1 MSKWLCCFCLHIDS
15 ELIWN
20 TCYLTAVAFFRV
32 NGVAS
37 KLLRAL
43 PVNRFALERVA
54 AEADWDHNQPLDWEQ
69 YRSRFPDSL
78 QAFCYQDAR
87 SYLQVLDAQTAMPDG
102 DGVENEDDR
111 YLVRQP
117 EVEVEMSGNWLRR
130 WQSDDSELFFS
141 FCRSYHRQLAGL
153 MSLQKS
159 FNKAGSRLFFGGPGY
174 AHLATCIHQKCLS
187 LVHRDILSVTTLS
200 SQKNL

>member
-1 MSKWLCCFCLHIDS
+1 VRQVHYAHRRFA
-15 ELIWN
+15 
-20 TCYLTAVAFFRV
+20 TAVAFFRV
-32 NGVAS
+32 DGVAS

-54 AEADWDHNQPLDWEQ
+54 TEAGWDTAQPADWDD
-69 YRSRFPDSL
+69 YCMRFPVSL
-78 QAFCYQDAR
+78 QPFCYRDAR
-87 SYLQVLDAQTAMPDG
+87 SYLKVLDSQTLAGTGED
-102 DGVENEDDR
+102 ENEEDR
-111 YLVRQP
+111 FLVRQP
-117 EVEVEMSGNWLRR
+117 EVEVEMTGNWLRR

-141 FCRSYHRQLAGL
+141 FCRSFHRQLASL
-153 MSLQKS
+153 MSARET
-159 FNKAGSRLFFGGPGY
+159 FDAAASRAFFGAPGY

>member
-1 MSKWLCCFCLHIDS
+1 M
-15 ELIWN
+15 
-20 TCYLTAVAFFRV
+20 
-32 NGVAS
+32 
-37 KLLRAL
+37 

-54 AEADWDHNQPLDWEQ
+54 AEAEWESVQPADWDQ
-69 YRSRFPDSL
+69 YRSRFPTSL

-87 SYLQVLDAQTAMPDG
+87 SYLKVLDAQTTAEGAASG
-102 DGVENEDDR
+102 DEENDEDR

-117 EVEVEMSGNWLRR
+117 EVEVEMTGNWLRR

-153 MSLQKS
+153 MALQKA
-159 FNKAGSRLFFGGPGY
+159 FETAPRLFFGGPGY

>member
-1 MSKWLCCFCLHIDS
+1 MADCFFLFVFSSI
-15 ELIWN
+15 
-20 TCYLTAVAFFRV
+20 AVAFFRV
-32 NGVAS
+32 EGVAS

-54 AEADWDHNQPLDWEQ
+54 NEAAWDSRQPTDFDS
-69 YRSRFPDSL
+69 YRSRFPTSL
-78 QAFCYQDAR
+78 QDFCFQDAR
-87 SYLQVLDAQTAMPDG
+87 TYLQMLDSQTLSS
-102 DGVENEDDR
+102 DGVESDDDR
-111 YLVRQP
+111 YLVRQDSI
-117 EVEVEMSGNWLRR
+117 EVEMTGNWLRR

-141 FCRSYHRQLAGL
+141 FCRSYHRQLA
-153 MSLQKS
+153 SLLASEIKLKKVS
-159 FNKAGSRLFFGGPGY
+159 KMFFGGPGY

>member
-1 MSKWLCCFCLHIDS
+1 MPTILLVCESFS
-15 ELIWN
+15 
-20 TCYLTAVAFFRV
+20 AVAFFRV
-32 NGVAS
+32 DGVAS

-54 AEADWDHNQPLDWEQ
+54 NEADWENLQPKDFEQ
-69 YRSRFPDSL
+69 YRQRFPATL
-78 QAFCYQDAR
+78 RELCFQDAR
-87 SYLQVLDAQTAMPDG
+87 PYLKMLDSQTTAHASD
-102 DGVENEDDR
+102 ETEDDK
-111 YLVRQP
+111 YLVRQL
-117 EVEVEMSGNWLRR
+117 EVEVEMTGNWLRR

-153 MSLQKS
+153 FTSSKTLES
-159 FNKAGSRLFFGGPGY
+159 VSRLYFGSPGY